1 MYFDSNSNLVSCVP
15 RERLKVRSGEVSR
28 SITRRNSVFDF
39 VIDNFSSFPGFRGV
53 VTLQLF
59 FNIQTADIRLIEIN
73 PRFGGGYPLSQS
85 AGVNFPL
92 YLISEYLYSQTPNPF
107 NDWTENLLMLR
118 YDSAVFHP
126 C

>member
-1 MYFDSNSNLVSCVP
+1 M
-15 RERLKVRSGEVSR
+15 
-28 SITRRNSVFDF
+28 
-39 VIDNFSSFPGFRGV
+39 IDNFSSFPGFRGV